1 MFEKYKARIESA
13 LAQEMAGMGPLSRL
27 RDACQYALLS
37 GGKRLRPILV
47 LMVAE
52 ALGNQLDAMP
62 GALSVEFFHT
72 ASLIA
77 DDLPCMD
84 DDDERRSRP
93 SVHRVF
99 EESVALLAS
108 YTLIACGYEGIYKN
122 HLRMKESPLFA
133 NKASE
138 ALAHA
143 LEISTRCAGIH
154 GATNGQ
160 FLDLFPPDRT
170 LETVE
175 KIIAQKTV
183 TLFQI
188 SFVLGW
194 LFGGGDPARLK
205 EVEASA
211 THLGLAFQIGDD
223 LQDMS
228 QDLSHK
234 CEINIATLLGVER
247 ASALFESELQKWQ
260 ESLVSLGI
268 WNDEFA
274 TVAEFLRSA
283 RNLCQFQTFLGAIG
297 ILPQTLPDNE
307 NRSKEDFASRV

>member
-1 MFEKYKARIESA
+1 MFEKYKARIEKA
-13 LAQEMAGMGPLSRL
+13 LTQEIREMGEPSRL
-27 RDACQYALLS
+27 LEACQYALLS
-37 GGKRLRPILV
+37 GGKRLRPVLV
-47 LMVAE
+47 LMVAD
-52 ALGNQLDAMP
+52 ALGNGLDAMP

-84 DDDERRSRP
+84 DDNERRSRP
-93 SVHRVF
+93 SVHCVF

-122 HLRMKESPLFA
+122 HLRMKENPLFA
-133 NKASE
+133 AKASE
-138 ALAHA
+138 ALAYA
-143 LEISTRCAGIH
+143 LEISTRAAGIR

-175 KIIAQKTV
+175 KIIVQKTV

-211 THLGLAFQIGDD
+211 YHLGMAFQIGDD

-228 QDLSHK
+228 QDLSHS
-234 CEINIATLLGVER
+234 CEINIATLLGVEQ
-247 ASALFESELQKWQ
+247 ASVLFESELQKWK
-260 ESLVSLGI
+260 ESLVGLGI
-268 WNDEFA
+268 WNVEFA
-274 TVAEFLRSA
+274 VAAEFVRK
-283 RNLCQFQTFLGAIG
+283 LGVRAIPTP
-297 ILPQTLPDNE
+297 L
-307 NRSKEDFASRV
+307 